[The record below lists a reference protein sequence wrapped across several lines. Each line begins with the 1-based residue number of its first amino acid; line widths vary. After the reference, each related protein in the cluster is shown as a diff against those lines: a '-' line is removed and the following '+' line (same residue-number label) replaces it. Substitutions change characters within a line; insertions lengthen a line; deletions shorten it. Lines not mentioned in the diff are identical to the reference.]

1 MIANELNRIQ
11 TGFSSNNLIEFINLH
26 FHVQLIDNVYKNIG
40 KQAKRLIII
49 PLIVCKKRRGANSVK
64 KKSMSILRKTFNK
77 KKISLTYS
85 MHDDKRVES
94 DIFKAN
100 PTRVHCIVYLRVI
113 RNGKNTYSIFYAKY
127 NLQKIKHLQI

>member
-1 MIANELNRIQ
+1 MQKKKRC
-11 TGFSSNNLIEFINLH
+11 EFREEKKYVNIK
-26 FHVQLIDNVYKNIG
+26 KNI
-40 KQAKRLIII
+40 QNVTI
-49 PLIVCKKRRGANSVK
+49 
-64 KKSMSILRKTFNK
+64 NK

-85 MHDDKRVES
+85 MHDDKRVEG

-113 RNGKNTYSIFYAKY
+113 RNGNNTYSIFYAKY